1 MSPLTATSDRDALLA
16 EARRSIVATATALEG
31 LVDQL
36 GDPFLDAVEVVLASE
51 GHIAVSGAGTSET
64 IADRLAH
71 LLTVV
76 GAPAFAISPG
86 EALHGGAGAVTS
98 RDVLIAIS
106 KGGESDE
113 LNALVRTARH
123 VGAPVIALTQTAT
136 GTLAGLASHPVL
148 FSVPSDLDAAGSIA
162 LGSSIAA
169 GVVGDA
175 LCHAVLLARGF
186 DREHFARIH
195 PGGAV
200 GKALA
205 AEGKH

>member
-1 MSPLTATSDRDALLA
+1 MTPADPSTDRTARLL
-16 EARRSIVATATALEG
+16 EARRSITATSGALSG

-36 GDPFLDAVEVVLASE
+36 GEPFLDAVDVVLGCQ
-51 GHIAVSGAGTSET
+51 GHVAVSGAGTSET

-76 GAPAFAISPG
+76 GAPSFSISPG
-86 EALHGGAGAVTS
+86 EAYHGGAATITS

-123 VGAPVIALTQTAT
+123 VGVPVIALTQSAT
-136 GTLAGLASHPVL
+136 GSLAGLATHPVL
-148 FSVPSDLDAAGSIA
+148 FSVPPDLDAAGSIA
-162 LGSSIAA
+162 LGSSVAA
-169 GVVGDA
+169 AAVGDA
-175 LCHAVLLARGF
+175 ICHAVLLARGF
-186 DREHFARIH
+186 DRATFARVH

-200 GKALA
+200 GKSLA
-205 AEGKH
+205 AEEVR